1 MIVETARQ
9 VQDAGN
15 DLTEY
20 LSVVGVPPTSF
31 GRWVRE
37 AAEGRLV
44 SPPPHQPT
52 QEEIDFR
59 IQLCAEIRALA
70 HRRHVSFGLNQLW
83 SKFRNRITRD
93 EFRKLA
99 VQIRAEV
106 NRERRAG
113 LLRYEFTH
121 PDVAHSIDFVTLSRD
136 VQAGARRYSFRI
148 VDDCTR
154 CTLRKEITR
163 KKGARV
169 GADFIHQ
176 HFKAGSLPLVLKYDR
191 EFATP
196 EFESLLL
203 SFKVVPLP
211 GPPASPRTNG
221 KHERGNRP
229 IQQSFRF
236 FGNSELW
243 TDEEMGVE
251 LDFCFH
257 EVDAIGDDAI
267 LNGTTRRKQYNSR
280 ERAAVDRILFFEE
293 AVKLRRE
300 MLQRPDNKVSPT
312 SAWWYAAKETLKK
325 YGLVSYQRP
334 SELSGDSQP

>member
-1 MIVETARQ
+1 VIVETARE
-9 VQDAGN
+9 VQDAGS

-20 LSVVGVPPTSF
+20 LRVVGVPPTSF
-31 GRWVRE
+31 GRWVQE
-37 AAEGRLV
+37 HKEGRLV
-44 SPPPHQPT
+44 PATPPPPT
-52 QEEIDFR
+52 QEELDFK

-70 HRRHVSFGLNQLW
+70 HRRHVTFGLNQLW
-83 SKFRNRITRD
+83 SKFRDRITRD

-121 PDVAHSIDFVTLSRD
+121 PDVAHSIDFVSLPRD
-136 VQAGARRYSFRI
+136 VQSGARRYSIR
-148 VDDCTR
+148 VLDDCTR
-154 CTLRKEITR
+154 CTLRKEVTR
-163 KKGARV
+163 KKGALV
-169 GADFIHQ
+169 GGDFVHD

-203 SFKVVPLP
+203 SFHVVPLP
-211 GPPASPRTNG
+211 GPPASPTTNG
-221 KHERGNRP
+221 KHERGNRE
-229 IQQSFRF
+229 IQQSIRF
-236 FGNSELW
+236 SGYSELCS
-243 TDEEMGVE
+243 DEELDGE

-267 LNGTTRRKQYNSR
+267 LNGTTRRKQYHSR
-280 ERAAVDRILFFEE
+280 ERTAVDRILFFED
-293 AVKLRRE
+293 AVKLRRD

-312 SAWWYAAKETLKK
+312 SAWWWAAKETLNK
-325 YGLVSYQRP
+325 YGLVHYPRP
-334 SELSGDSQP
+334 SEL